1 MVNASQCGPV
11 EKAGNVQPPPG
22 WKSFLQRFLPW
33 ATRGGLA
40 VADYGL
46 ISGSNFLLGIL
57 LARWLSQEQFG
68 AYALAF
74 SIFILAGFLY
84 QALLL
89 EPLSV
94 FSGTLFHD
102 NIRGYLKATV
112 WIHWAICL
120 VMCGLLGAS
129 AVVAR
134 VFWHSSVL
142 AAGFAGLAIA
152 TPFIL
157 IHGLGRRGFYL
168 KLSPGPAAFAAVF
181 YFVSVTGGVFLLNHC
196 GRLSTFTAFLTMGS
210 AAFISSIIM
219 LFQLNARLEPET
231 SRPHFR
237 YTWGKHWEYGRWA
250 LATSVVGW
258 IPYYF
263 YIPVVSTFSGIAAAA
278 ELRAVMNLA
287 APVLQTFAALSMLFL
302 PYASRLQTEGSSR
315 SINRLTRRLIAIF
328 VAGAVLYWATLIPLR
343 GSIFR
348 LLYAGKYLETA
359 YLIPL
364 FALETIVW
372 SAAVGPAILLRAM
385 ESPRSLFI
393 ANGAASAVAIVFG
406 IPATRFFGLPGV
418 ISSMIAANIVYVAVA
433 FVLYGRRLRSRKP
446 ATLEFSQVLEPVSAD

>member
-1 MVNASQCGPV
+1 MRNAAQSSPRQNDGEPN
-11 EKAGNVQPPPG
+11 EQSRQSA
-22 WKSFLQRFLPW
+22 LQKFFVW
-33 ATRGGLA
+33 VTRGGLA
-40 VADYGL
+40 VLDYGL

-74 SIFILAGFLY
+74 SIFILVGFLY
-84 QALLL
+84 QGLLL

-102 NIRGYLKATV
+102 NIRGYLKTTV
-112 WIHWAICL
+112 WIHWALCL
-120 VMCGLLGAS
+120 VMCSLLGGA
-129 AVVAR
+129 AVIAR

-142 AAGFAGLAIA
+142 GGGFAGLAIA

-181 YFVSVTGGVFLLNHC
+181 YFAAVTGGVFLLNHF
-196 GRLSTFTAFLTMGS
+196 GWLSSFTAFVTMGT
-210 AAFISSIIM
+210 AALVSSVIM
-219 LFQLNARLEPET
+219 LFQLHARLEPET
-231 SRPHFR
+231 SRPDLR
-237 YTWGKHWEYGRWA
+237 RTWGKHWEYGRWA

-263 YIPVVSTFSGIAAAA
+263 YIPVVSTFSGIGAAA

-302 PYASRLQTEGSSR
+302 PYASRLQTEGSVKEVSA
-315 SINRLTRRLIAIF
+315 LTRRLIALF
-328 VAGAVLYWATLIPLR
+328 VAGAGVYWAILIPVR
-343 GSIFR
+343 GTVFH
-348 LLYAGKYLETA
+348 LLYAGKYMETA

-364 FALETIVW
+364 FAVETIVW

-393 ANGAASAVAIVFG
+393 ANGAASAVAILFG
-406 IPATRFFGLPGV
+406 IPATKFFGLPGV
-418 ISSMIAANIVYVAVA
+418 ITSMIASNAVYVVVA
-433 FVLYGRRLRSRKP
+433 FVLYGRKLQARKT
-446 ATLEFSQVLEPVSAD
+446 AAFAFSQVAEPVSAD

>member
-1 MVNASQCGPV
+1 ML
-11 EKAGNVQPPPG
+11 KAAQSSPRQNVGEPSEQSRQSALKKFFV
-22 WKSFLQRFLPW
+22 WV
-33 ATRGGLA
+33 TRGGLA
-40 VADYGL
+40 VLDYGL

-74 SIFILAGFLY
+74 SIFILVGFLY
-84 QALLL
+84 QGLLL

-102 NIRGYLKATV
+102 NIRGYLKTTV
-112 WIHWAICL
+112 WIHWALCL
-120 VMCGLLGAS
+120 IMCSLLGGA

-142 AAGFAGLAIA
+142 GGAFAGLAIA

-181 YFVSVTGGVFLLNHC
+181 YFAAVTGGVFLLNHF
-196 GRLSTFTAFLTMGS
+196 GWLSSFTAFITMGT
-210 AAFISSIIM
+210 AALVSSVIM
-219 LFQLNARLEPET
+219 LFQLHARLEPET
-231 SRPHFR
+231 SRPDLRH
-237 YTWGKHWEYGRWA
+237 TWGKHWEYGRWA

-263 YIPVVSTFSGIAAAA
+263 YIPVVSTFSGIGAAA

-302 PYASRLQTEGSSR
+302 PFASRLQTEGSVKEISA
-315 SINRLTRRLIAIF
+315 LTRRLIALF
-328 VAGAVLYWATLIPLR
+328 VAGAGIYWAILIPVR
-343 GSIFR
+343 GTVFH
-348 LLYAGKYLETA
+348 LLYAGKYMETA

-364 FALETIVW
+364 FAVETIVW

-393 ANGAASAVAIVFG
+393 ANGAASAVAILFG
-406 IPATRFFGLPGV
+406 IPATKFFGLPGV
-418 ISSMIAANIVYVAVA
+418 ISSMIASNAVYVVVA
-433 FVLYGRRLRSRKP
+433 FVLYGRKLHARKT
-446 ATLEFSQVLEPVSAD
+446 AAINFSQLAEPVSAD